1 MNLEVTPTKSD
12 ETEIDTPPHTHTT
25 QPYKFS
31 SFTRGALKNH
41 HHQPPPPAAAAV
53 YKECMKNHAAGLG
66 GHAVDGC
73 CEYMPHTTS
82 SATSIT
88 DPTLLKCA
96 ACGCHRNFHRR
107 QPDFSTAAAA
117 VIAPPFLDFRLPAAA
132 QPHPKRISHSTS
144 PESPHAAPPPHHK
157 LQLALSTA
165 VVVAADEHHHHQ
177 EPVTPTAENPSGRK
191 RSRTKFSREQ
201 KEKLHSFSEKLG
213 WKIQKSDEAAAE
225 EFCREVGVAKSVLR
239 VWMHN
244 HRNVSGKKDRDIII
258 INNNGGKLINSSSE
272 NNNNGGNSSSENEEI
287 RNINK
292 WQSFSE

>member
-1 MNLEVTPTKSD
+1 MDLELTPTKSD
-12 ETEIDTPPHTHTT
+12 ETEIDTPPHTHT

-31 SFTRGALKNH
+31 SFTRGALKNR
-41 HHQPPPPAAAAV
+41 HHQPPPPAAAA

-73 CEYMPHTTS
+73 CEYMPHTSS
-82 SATSIT
+82 SATPIVADS
-88 DPTLLKCA
+88 TLLKCA

-107 QPDFSTAAAA
+107 QPDSSTAAA

-132 QPHPKRISHSTS
+132 QPHPKRIPHSTS
-144 PESPHAAPPPHHK
+144 PESPYAAAPPHK
-157 LQLALSTA
+157 LLALSTA
-165 VVVAADEHHHHQ
+165 VVVAADEHHHNHHQ

-225 EFCREVGVAKSVLR
+225 EFCRETGVAKSVLR

-258 INNNGGKLINSSSE
+258 INNGGKLINMSSE

-287 RNINK
+287 ININK